1 MRRGRFQ
8 IQIYADLVLHVV
20 PGFKDNYFYLLENT
34 ETHEAAV
41 IDPGEA
47 TAISEILISKDLELS
62 HVILTHH
69 HTDHVGGVE
78 QLHQKWPKAVFVC
91 SPWFKARPSWS
102 ELFLTRMAPAQQFC
116 LWKHSIQV
124 LDVRGHTLDHIALT
138 LSEKKSNQPSD
149 VFVGDSLFGAG
160 CGGLFEGTHFQML
173 EALKTLRKLPENIR
187 IWCAHEYT
195 IKNLR
200 VAIMLQ
206 ENNSAQNERLQ
217 RLEHFIEKEQV
228 EPHDW
233 VTIPLNMKEER
244 ATNPFLRWDEPSLQK
259 AIDTQD
265 DLTTFT
271 HVRTFRD
278 KF

>member
-1 MRRGRFQ
+1 MQRGRFQ
-8 IQIYADLVLHVV
+8 FQIYSDLVLHVV

-41 IDPGEA
+41 VDPGEA
-47 TAISEILISKDLELS
+47 APILELITS
-62 HVILTHH
+62 NNLELTHIILTHH
-69 HTDHVGGVE
+69 HADHVGGVE
-78 QLHQKWPKAVFVC
+78 QLHHKWPRAMLVC
-91 SPWFKARPSWS
+91 SPWFKAKQSWNEFS
-102 ELFLTRMAPAQQFC
+102 LTRMAPAQQFY
-116 LWKHSIQV
+116 LWKYTMQA
-124 LDVRGHTLDHIALT
+124 LDVRGHTIDHIALS
-138 LSEKKSNQPSD
+138 LSEKKSSPPTD

-160 CGGLFEGTHFQML
+160 CGGLFEGSHTQML

-195 IKNLR
+195 LKNLR
-200 VAIMLQ
+200 VAILLQ
-206 ENNSAQNERLQ
+206 ENNLAQKERLQ
-217 RLEHFIEKEQV
+217 RLEKLIEKEKV
-228 EPHDW
+228 EPHNW

-259 AIDTQD
+259 AIDTHD

-278 KF
+278 RF